1 MGLLQEIIFGLV
13 TGSYI
18 AIAAIGFTLIYG
30 IVNMINFAYGEYI
43 SIGAFIGF
51 LAANTLPGPLPVAV
65 VVAMIGG
72 GVVSIILARG
82 FFTPINYTGPVPMLL
97 TSIGLG
103 IVLRNGLRLVG
114 GRSARYFETETST
127 FQFDAIPDLPV
138 GPVDLL
144 GGFFVTSEQLVVV
157 GSAVV
162 VFASI
167 HLLLTRT
174 DVGIAMRA
182 MGDDESLAR
191 VRGIDTQLIRDSVWV
206 LAGILAGLAGVLM
219 AVQTNV
225 SADTGFSHI
234 LQILSAAIL
243 GGAGSPYGAI
253 LGAYVI
259 GLVLAVSTAFLPS
272 SMTGLSSAVAFVILI
287 AVLLVKPSG
296 IAGTEVREA

>member
-1 MGLLQEIIFGLV
+1 MGLSQNVVFGLV

-30 IVNMINFAYGEYI
+30 IVNMINFAYGEYLTM
-43 SIGAFIGF
+43 GAFLGLI
-51 LAANTLPGPLPVAV
+51 AVTMLPVPLPVAV
-65 VVAMIGG
+65 ILAMIGG
-72 GVVSIILARG
+72 GIISLALARG
-82 FFTPINYTGPVPMLL
+82 FFTPINQTGPVPLLL

-103 IVLRNGLRLVG
+103 IALRSGIRLLA
-114 GRSARYFETETST
+114 GRSARYYDTETVT
-127 FQFDAIPDLPV
+127 YRFDSLPDLSV
-138 GPVDLL
+138 GSVDLL
-144 GGFFVTSEQLVVV
+144 GGFFVTSEHLIVIGCAV
-157 GSAVV
+157 G
-162 VFASI
+162 VFALL
-167 HLLLTRT
+167 HALLTRT

-206 LAGILAGLAGVLM
+206 LAGVLAGLAGVLM
-219 AVQTNV
+219 AIQTNV

-259 GLVLAVSTAFLPS
+259 GLVLALSTAFLPS
-272 SMTGLSSAVAFVILI
+272 GLTGLSSAVAFVILV

-296 IAGTEVREA
+296 IAGKEVREA

>member
-1 MGLLQEIIFGLV
+1 MGLLQVLIFGLV

-30 IVNMINFAYGEYI
+30 IVNMINFAYGEYLTL
-43 SIGAFIGF
+43 GAFIGF
-51 LAANTLPGPLPVAV
+51 LAANALPGPLPVAV
-65 VVAMIGG
+65 IAAMIGG
-72 GVVSIILARG
+72 GITSIILARG
-82 FFTPINYTGPVPMLL
+82 FFTPINQTGPVPMLL

-103 IVLRNGLRLVG
+103 IALRNVIRLVG
-114 GRSARYFETETST
+114 GRSARYIETETST
-127 FQFDAIPDLPV
+127 FRFDAIPEIPV
-138 GPVDLL
+138 GSVDLL
-144 GGFFVTSEQLVVV
+144 GGFFITSENIIVI
-157 GSAVV
+157 GSAMV
-162 VFASI
+162 VFAAV

-191 VRGIDTQLIRDSVWV
+191 VRGIDSQLIRDSVWV
-206 LAGILAGLAGVLM
+206 LAGVLAGLAGVLM

-225 SADTGFSHI
+225 SADTGYSHI

-253 LGAYVI
+253 IGAYVI
-259 GLVLAVSTAFLPS
+259 GIVLAVSTAFLPS
-272 SMTGLSSAVAFVILI
+272 SMTGLSSAMAFVILI